1 MFARKMT
8 SSTFKHTSLNPPP
21 DVERETIDYF
31 HKTMTDAD
39 EILIQKRLFTPEP
52 NFWRQVTISFLD
64 YHNIALLM
72 GLTSTLSSDA
82 SSLRWNRL
90 QRECDWRAERSMF
103 ERDARGHVHHV
114 SFDEQV
120 PSQTHL
126 PSLRGLYYYP
136 SSGHYGKPA
145 RFCNH
150 AF

>member
-1 MFARKMT
+1 
-8 SSTFKHTSLNPPP
+8 
-21 DVERETIDYF
+21 
-31 HKTMTDAD
+31 MTDAD

-103 ERDARGHVHHV
+103 ERDSRGLVRRV

-120 PSQTHL
+120 PSTQ
-126 PSLRGLYYYP
+126 P
-136 SSGHYGKPA
+136 SSM
-145 RFCNH
+145 RTRI
-150 AF
+150 